1 MVFLLL
7 VAEISLTDQYKQI
20 FRGKSQS
27 IKNAYVKD
35 NYWNIFNEICDKL
48 YHKVSTEQLQ
58 QSLFGLHG
66 QKHLGYID
74 PTAFSIESLFIVYI
88 IHIFNNSL

>member
-7 VAEISLTDQYKQI
+7 VAEISLIDQYKQI

-35 NYWNIFNEICDKL
+35 NY
-48 YHKVSTEQLQ
+48 
-58 QSLFGLHG
+58 
-66 QKHLGYID
+66 
-74 PTAFSIESLFIVYI
+74 
-88 IHIFNNSL
+88 